1 MLTGNE
7 ATTRQGETA
16 VIKSWV
22 FEFFPAPRD
31 LAAGFDPAQSARYF
45 NAYLDLWASAE
56 PLGFD
61 GIFFSEHHFGVAYS
75 PAPNLLIA
83 QIALRTKRI
92 RLGVMGMVAPYHAP
106 WQLVEEIG
114 MLDHLTGGRLEI
126 GTAAGIP
133 QEMAQVGLGTDEAR
147 ARNDEAIEIVDKALA
162 APVISHHGK
171 FWNFDHLRLMPR
183 PLQQP
188 SPPRWV
194 TVVSESSAR
203 KAARRGAKICTG
215 FHPKDKVEAIFD
227 AFRDEADKAGRR
239 VGPDD
244 LCIRRQVTIAPTEAE
259 ARTIHRRRAQEF
271 RDFIIIDPRVD
282 LPGRKAVLDTP
293 AAHAFSIGEAE
304 FVTGAPAAVAEQIVT
319 QCRDA
324 GAGHFAMIFDRAQSP
339 ERLAEL
345 YALYGG
351 EVIPLLRRAAIG

>member
-1 MLTGNE
+1 M
-7 ATTRQGETA
+7 
-16 VIKSWV
+16 IKSWL
-22 FEFFPAPRD
+22 FEFFPAPHE
-31 LAAGFDPAQSARYF
+31 LAERFDPAQSARYF
-45 NAYLDLWASAE
+45 SAFLDSWAATE

-83 QIALRTKRI
+83 QMALKTKHI

-133 QEMAQVGLGTDEAR
+133 QEMAQVGLSPDEAR
-147 ARNDEAIEIVDKALA
+147 ARNDEAIEVIDKALA
-162 APVISHHGK
+162 NPVISHHGK
-171 FWNFDHLRLMPR
+171 FWNFDNLRLTPR

-188 SPPRWV
+188 MPPRWV

-227 AFRDEADKAGRR
+227 AYRDEADKEGRR

-244 LCIRRQVTIAPTEAE
+244 LCIRRQVTIAPNEAA
-259 ARTIHRRRAQEF
+259 AREIHEHRAKAF

-293 AAHAFSIGEAE
+293 TAHAFSIGEAE
-304 FVTGAPAAVAEQIVT
+304 FITGAPPSVAEQIIT

-324 GAGHFAMIFDRAQSP
+324 GAGHFAMIFDRAQTP
-339 ERLAEL
+339 EQLGEL
-345 YALYGG
+345 YALYGR
-351 EVIPLLRRAAIG
+351 EVIPTLRRAP

>member
-1 MLTGNE
+1 MKSVPNDE
-7 ATTRQGETA
+7 AEGAA
-16 VIKSWV
+16 VIKSWL
-22 FEFFPAPRD
+22 FEFFPAPRE
-31 LAAGFDPAQSARYF
+31 LAERFDPAASARYF
-45 NAYLDLWASAE
+45 GACLDLWATTE

-83 QIALRTKRI
+83 QMALKTKRI

-133 QEMAQVGLGTDEAR
+133 QEMAQVGLGVDEAR
-147 ARNDEAIEIVDKALA
+147 ARNDEAIEIIDKALA
-162 APVISHHGK
+162 APVISHHGR
-171 FWNFDHLRLMPR
+171 FWNFDDLRLTPR

-188 SPPRWV
+188 MPPRWV

-203 KAARRGAKICTG
+203 KAARRGVKICTG

-227 AFRDEADKAGRR
+227 AYRDEADRAGRR

-244 LCIRRQVTIAPTEAE
+244 LCIRRQVTIAASESEA
-259 ARTIHRRRAQEF
+259 AAAAQRRAREF
-271 RDFIIIDPRVD
+271 RDFIIIDPRAD
-282 LPGRKAVLDTP
+282 LPGRKAILDTP
-293 AAHAFSIGEAE
+293 TAHAFAIGDAE
-304 FVTGAPAAVAEQIVT
+304 FITGTPPRVADEIVT

-324 GAGHFAMIFDRAQSP
+324 GAGHFAMIFDRAASP
-339 ERLAEL
+339 ERLGEI
-345 YALYGG
+345 YGMYG
-351 EVIPLLRRAAIG
+351 DAVIPVLRRG

>member
-1 MLTGNE
+1 
-7 ATTRQGETA
+7 
-16 VIKSWV
+16 VIKSWL
-22 FEFFPAPRD
+22 FEFFPAPRA
-31 LAAGFDPAQSARYF
+31 LAEHFDPAQSARYF
-45 NAYLDLWASAE
+45 NSYLDNWASTE
-56 PLGFD
+56 PLGFE

-83 QIALRTKRI
+83 QMALRTKTI

-133 QEMAQVGLGTDEAR
+133 NEMAQVGLSPDEAR
-147 ARNDEAIEIVDKALA
+147 ARNDEAIEVIDKALLS
-162 APVISHHGK
+162 PVISHHGK
-171 FWNFDHLRLMPR
+171 FWNFDNLRLAPR

-188 SPPRWV
+188 SPPKWV

-215 FHPKDKVEAIFD
+215 FHPKEKVEAIFD

-244 LCIRRQVTIAPTEAE
+244 LCIRRQVTIAASEAE
-259 ARTIHRRRAQEF
+259 AREAGVRRGKEF
-271 RDFIIIDPRVD
+271 RDFIVADPRVD

-293 AAHAFSIGEAE
+293 TAHAFSIGDAE
-304 FVTGAPAAVAEQIVT
+304 FISGTPAGVAEQIVA

-324 GAGHFAMIFDRAQSP
+324 GAGHFSMIFDRGESP
-339 ERLAEL
+339 ERLAEF
-345 YALYGG
+345 YALYGK
-351 EVIPLLRRAAIG
+351 EVIPHLRRA